1 MLRVLGAAIVAGLVL
16 SASTAAGAEAPA
28 LHWLSAP
35 QSGTHILL
43 DTPPRTLRLAAVAR
57 DRRER
62 VTFSL
67 LGRTPVRLVVR
78 SGNLGRAT
86 LHFPAPR
93 DFQPRTFVVTVVART
108 VRNRSV
114 AIARTLIVEV
124 RATTVSLVGPG
135 AVARWA
141 YVTRATVAR
150 TRPSRRARPVA
161 SVATTTSD
169 ATPNLVRVFA
179 ETRSRW
185 VQVALTTLPN
195 GRTGWVPRSVLSHFH
210 TVSARIVV
218 DTRRLT
224 LSLYRQGKLVLRV
237 PVAVGRSQW
246 PTPRG
251 TFYIRDRLTHFQN
264 PFYGPIAFGTNA
276 RSPTLTDWPGGGI
289 VGIHGTNAPGLIPGR
304 VSHGCIRLRNADILR
319 LARVLPLGAPVVV
332 R

>member
-1 MLRVLGAAIVAGLVL
+1 M
-16 SASTAAGAEAPA
+16 
-28 LHWLSAP
+28 
-35 QSGTHILL
+35 
-43 DTPPRTLRLAAVAR
+43 
-57 DRRER
+57 
-62 VTFSL
+62 
-67 LGRTPVRLVVR
+67 
-78 SGNLGRAT
+78 
-86 LHFPAPR
+86 
-93 DFQPRTFVVTVVART
+93 
-108 VRNRSV
+108 
-114 AIARTLIVEV
+114 
-124 RATTVSLVGPG
+124 
-135 AVARWA
+135 
-141 YVTRATVAR
+141 
-150 TRPSRRARPVA
+150 A